1 MLFKYLLCRNSVSPA
16 KELFLAEP
24 LKNQF
29 GIEIPRKIA
38 AMISGVTPNFPTE
51 AFLNE
56 VLITNTASQPQQLL
70 IDLRIHFVKAN
81 GKTSPKVFK
90 LKTAEL
96 APSKTTQLGKAI
108 SLADMT
114 TRKHY
119 AGIHQVEMLLNGRRF
134 PLGSFELMRTMP
146 PNDAHVLNN
155 VEI

>member
-1 MLFKYLLCRNSVSPA
+1 
-16 KELFLAEP
+16 
-24 LKNQF
+24 
-29 GIEIPRKIA
+29 
-38 AMISGVTPNFPTE
+38 MISGVTPNFPTE

-146 PNDAHVLNN
+146 PNDAHVLHN